1 MNNEETILDPQSV
14 AESSAKQPKAETTET
29 TTNKVE
35 DNSANQKNGKNP
47 KGNGTAG
54 KVVAGVVGAAV
65 GVGGTMYAQ
74 EAMAAELPEDEE
86 LESEK
91 SEESKNVE
99 KTQEPDSKLNQQ
111 PGEEPNQG
119 GESGMEVVGVKHV
132 DVDGDGRPDTVVE
145 LKNGIHLVDTDGD
158 GEADIAMK
166 DLNGNGQLDDGEYA
180 YVADEHIAMPGQ
192 ETGTYYAGNQTTET
206 PVEVVRVGQVDID
219 GDGQS
224 ETAALLSN
232 GVVLVD
238 VDNDGK
244 ADVAM
249 MDANGNGNL
258 DNGEAIDVR
267 AENIAMPQS
276 DNGTMYA
283 SQQSD
288 DVDVHVLHVGQAD
301 LNSDG
306 LAENVAVVDIE
317 GNEVLLVDIDQD
329 NTADVLIRNE
339 NGTDHAYDISGE
351 NIDMPTMSDGDMYM
365 ANADSEPDY
374 TNDADID
381 LYDA

>member
-14 AESSAKQPKAETTET
+14 AESSAKQQKAETTET

-35 DNSANQKNGKNP
+35 DNSADQKNDKS
-47 KGNGTAG
+47 KKSSGTAG
-54 KVVAGVVGAAV
+54 KVAAGVAGVAV

-74 EAMAAELPEDEE
+74 EAMAAESPEDEE
-86 LESEK
+86 QEQEK
-91 SEESKNVE
+91 TEEAKE
-99 KTQEPDSKLNQQ
+99 EAKTQEPDPKQSQQ
-111 PGEEPNQG
+111 PGDEPNQG
-119 GESGMEVVGVKHV
+119 GESGMEVVDVRHV
-132 DVDGDGRPDTVVE
+132 DVDGDGRPDTIVE
-145 LKNGIHLVDTDGD
+145 LKNGIHLVDLNGD
-158 GEADIAMK
+158 GEADIAVK
-166 DLNGNGQLDDGEYA
+166 DLNGNGQVDAGEYK

-192 ETGTYYAGNQTTET
+192 ETGSYYAGNQTTEA

-224 ETAALLSN
+224 ETVAVLSN
-232 GVVLVD
+232 GVALVD

-258 DNGEAIDVR
+258 DNGEVIDVR

-283 SQQSD
+283 SQQPE

-301 LNSDG
+301 LNGDG

-317 GNEVLLVDIDQD
+317 GDEVLLVDIDQEG
-329 NTADVLIRNE
+329 TADVLIRNE
-339 NGTDHAYDISGE
+339 NGTNHAYDITDE
-351 NIDMPTMSDGDMYM
+351 DIEMPTMSDGDTYM
-365 ANADSEPDY
+365 VNSDSEPDY

>member
-14 AESSAKQPKAETTET
+14 AESSAKQPNAETKET

-35 DNSANQKNGKNP
+35 ETSANNKNDKN
-47 KGNGTAG
+47 KKSGGVAS
-54 KVVAGVVGAAV
+54 KVAAAVVGAAV

-74 EAMAAELPEDEE
+74 DAMAAELPENEDPEA
-86 LESEK
+86 
-91 SEESKNVE
+91 E
-99 KTQEPDSKLNQQ
+99 KTEDSK
-111 PGEEPNQG
+111 GTSKTEEPASKQPEEPTTPSNQG
-119 GESGMEVVGVKHV
+119 GESSIEVVGVKHV
-132 DVDGDGRPDTVVE
+132 DVDGDGRPDTIVE

-166 DLNGNGQLDDGEYA
+166 DLNGNGQLDDGEYE
-180 YVADEHIAMPGQ
+180 YVAGEHIAMPGQ
-192 ETGTYYAGNQTTET
+192 ETGTYYAGNQTTEA
-206 PVEVVRVGQVDID
+206 PAEVVRVGQVDID

-224 ETAALLSN
+224 ETVAVLSN
-232 GVVLVD
+232 GVALVD

-258 DNGEAIDVR
+258 DNGEVIDVR
-267 AENIAMPQS
+267 AENISMPQS

-283 SQQSD
+283 SQQSE

-301 LNSDG
+301 INGDG
-306 LAENVAVVDIE
+306 QEENISVVDIE

-351 NIDMPTMSDGDMYM
+351 DIDMPTMSDGDMYM

>member
-14 AESSAKQPKAETTET
+14 AESSAKQPKAET

-351 NIDMPTMSDGDMYM
+351 DIDMPTMSDGDMYM

>member
-1 MNNEETILDPQSV
+1 MNNEETILDSQSV
-14 AESSAKQPKAETTET
+14 AESSANQQKAET

-47 KGNGTAG
+47 KGSGTAG
-54 KVVAGVVGAAV
+54 KVAAGIAGVAV

-99 KTQEPDSKLNQQ
+99 KTQEPDSKPNQQ

-180 YVADEHIAMPGQ
+180 YVKDEHIAMPGQ
-192 ETGTYYAGNQTTET
+192 ETGTYYAGNQTTEA
-206 PVEVVRVGQVDID
+206 PAEVVRVGQVDID

-224 ETAALLSN
+224 ETVAVLSN
-232 GVVLVD
+232 GVALVD

-258 DNGEAIDVR
+258 DDGEIIDVR

-283 SQQSD
+283 SQQSE

-329 NTADVLIRNE
+329 NTADVLICDE

-351 NIDMPTMSDGDMYM
+351 DIDMPTMSDGDIYM
-365 ANADSEPDY
+365 SDADSEPDY